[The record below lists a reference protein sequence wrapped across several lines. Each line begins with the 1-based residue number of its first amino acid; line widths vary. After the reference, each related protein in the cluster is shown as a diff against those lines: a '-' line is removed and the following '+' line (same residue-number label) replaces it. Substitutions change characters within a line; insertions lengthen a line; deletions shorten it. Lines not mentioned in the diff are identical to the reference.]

1 MSELLSDA
9 EFLGTPAPAAAPSR
23 VSTGRITPAPT
34 KPTEPAPAK
43 PAARVVSDEEFL
55 SGKKDTFKQP
65 TTFDLALQSG
75 MEAAKNLGGS
85 AAVLADMVLSLPGFV
100 MGVGAQAGGTIAAAA
115 RGVPLSAPEP
125 QRDPFDKRPQV
136 LNPVTA
142 YGVGREAGHMVSEP
156 FMNPLQKLFTMLKSG
171 DAYSGSSGGKAMEK
185 FGSLVEDAGKWVE
198 ERTNGGV
205 SRDAVPMLVDTVMAS
220 AVGLGAKKPG
230 IDPQAVARMRAQLKD
245 LAADAQSK
253 ALERDMAEPAAQSPV
268 ARAGQR
274 QVQQQI
280 NELLG
285 IVPDEVRAQ
294 QAKER
299 RKQVQQAFRS
309 PDQSWQYP
317 GREYD
322 SILESIAKADER
334 MGAEAAWVWEQNWR
348 LLQEDARG
356 ALDVEARAAEQ
367 AKQPERIGQA
377 EILRIMQK
385 PGHERTAE
393 DLITLREARRQGG
406 NVRPEVPLLLS
417 AAGLGAIA
425 GAELSD
431 DDLRGALLGGAT
443 GTAMALPF
451 MWRGESVPR
460 SFRQAGAVKEPGGM
474 WHPEAV
480 ERLAEPLKNRLI
492 DMQAVDR
499 LSTAEL
505 DALHGPVLAWADKAI
520 RNYLNKYAGTA
531 RDPLK
536 DVEVPYGEG
545 TKRWEEIVD
554 AVTKKEVVGRD
565 VPQSWKGYENAKP
578 GETVY
583 DLNASAS
590 GPAQRM
596 LQSYLSHVG
605 DYLRQNVKP
614 EDLAKY
620 DLTRAVQ
627 ETYKNDLRVAKQMEK
642 AAADSSKQLPVYKE
656 YPDGYRWVEIK
667 EPKELTP
674 EQAKSVRRMT
684 VDEVKQTARDLGED
698 YVPGDQPYVALDA
711 NGKPLRNSYT
721 GEIAGGPT
729 LERAYLAG
737 ELAKEGNQM
746 GHCVGG
752 YCEGVAAGESRIY
765 SLRDPKG
772 QSHVTVEVEPLSTG
786 TLDISQIKGK
796 QNRAPNPQYLPYVQD
811 FVKGGKWGEVADL
824 NNTGLVDLNAA
835 RPRSKELNEIYGR
848 VREEKYPGQRYLT
861 SEEVGALDLEV
872 GRVVGPAR
880 FQRGSIDPQLAIGL
894 GSIGLGALAGYAL
907 SEDSPGTGALLG
919 ALAGGA
925 LALPGA
931 KQRIKQAGELAE
943 FGLGLL
949 STSIRNLSPAI
960 RLEAR
965 RFEMRNLEQ
974 AHAYLSRVTP
984 WLKEMQSAPTE
995 LRSAIQRNDPNGIAA
1010 QMKGNAPLI
1019 SGWRE
1024 VRNVLNELG
1033 TKLYGEGRFKSMLD
1047 DYFPRLVKDFEGLK
1061 EALDQPIR
1069 TALEKKLEAAE
1080 KKAMGMRGFPLTAI
1094 ERSSII
1100 NRELA
1105 GYSRPS
1111 NVNEPGFTQRR
1122 TVKDLTKELEKF
1134 YYTPEEALFAY
1145 VRGAVEDI
1153 EMARFFGK
1161 NKVEKTVGGRQLID
1175 VNTSSGNVVGE
1186 ELARGKI
1193 TPKDAAKL
1201 EELLRDRFEGG
1212 QRAPSRY
1219 ISELRAYMNMG
1230 LLGNLAS
1237 ASIQIA
1243 DTAMP
1248 AYAQSIRSAMTA
1260 AARTV
1265 AGRNR
1270 VSAKDFGLADHIAEE
1285 FVGGGYQ
1292 APSLAK
1298 KILVRGALPAA
1309 GAVAGAVLGEDIG
1322 GAAVGAA
1329 AGATL
1334 GSIAT
1339 VGMANTLNKVFKYSG
1354 FSAVDRFGKTVHL
1367 EAALDRWS
1375 RATRSEKG
1383 MTQLREKYGEA
1394 FRDSFPQLVQDLKTG
1409 KLSEDVRLLL
1419 FSELSDFQPIS
1430 KLEMPQ
1436 AYLRHPNGRLYYTL
1450 KSFMLKQFDIVRRDA
1465 LQEIHKGFTQ
1475 EGQRHRVATGLKNL
1489 TAYATVLGISGA
1501 GAEVVRQW
1509 ILGEPVHFDKTDIME
1524 NVLKTFGWA
1533 QWTRDMW
1540 AKGERTKAVLGQ
1552 AIPPYRLMDNIINKD
1567 PKAIQQIPVL
1577 GKLYYKW
1584 ELGGREEAELREAK
1598 KAKKEGKEYDLSS
1611 RAEEYKER
1619 KRDRLKE
1626 RREARRERE

>member
-9 EFLGTPAPAAAPSR
+9 EFLGTPTPAAAPSR

-34 KPTEPAPAK
+34 KPAEPAPAK
-43 PAARVVSDEEFL
+43 PTARVVSDEEFL

-75 MEAAKNLGGS
+75 VEAAKNLGGS

-205 SRDAVPMLVDTVMAS
+205 SREAVPMLVDTVMAS

-334 MGAEAAWVWEQNWR
+334 MGAEAAWRVEQNR
-348 LLQEDARG
+348 LLLEENARG

-385 PGHERTAE
+385 PGYERTAE

-505 DALHGPVLAWADKAI
+505 DALHGPV
-520 RNYLNKYAGTA
+520 R
-531 RDPLK
+531 
-536 DVEVPYGEG
+536 
-545 TKRWEEIVD
+545 
-554 AVTKKEVVGRD
+554 
-565 VPQSWKGYENAKP
+565 
-578 GETVY
+578 
-583 DLNASAS
+583 
-590 GPAQRM
+590 
-596 LQSYLSHVG
+596 
-605 DYLRQNVKP
+605 
-614 EDLAKY
+614 
-620 DLTRAVQ
+620 
-627 ETYKNDLRVAKQMEK
+627 
-642 AAADSSKQLPVYKE
+642 
-656 YPDGYRWVEIK
+656 
-667 EPKELTP
+667 
-674 EQAKSVRRMT
+674 
-684 VDEVKQTARDLGED
+684 
-698 YVPGDQPYVALDA
+698 
-711 NGKPLRNSYT
+711 
-721 GEIAGGPT
+721 
-729 LERAYLAG
+729 
-737 ELAKEGNQM
+737 
-746 GHCVGG
+746 
-752 YCEGVAAGESRIY
+752 
-765 SLRDPKG
+765 
-772 QSHVTVEVEPLSTG
+772 
-786 TLDISQIKGK
+786 K

-811 FVKGGKWGEVADL
+811 FVKEGKWGEVRDL
-824 NNTGLVDLNAA
+824 GNAGLRDIGASLRNSPEFA
-835 RPRSKELNEIYGR
+835 RLAEELF
-848 VREEKYPGQRYLT
+848 PGQRYL
-861 SEEVGALDLEV
+861 SEAD
-872 GRVVGPAR
+872 AR
-880 FQRGSIDPQLAIGL
+880 KLQEEGVTRTVAEQSRQRGSIDPQLAIGL
-894 GSIGLGALAGYAL
+894 GTIGLGALAGYAL

-1175 VNTSSGNVVGE
+1175 VNTSIGNVVGE

-1237 ASIQIA
+1237 ASVQIA

-1552 AIPPYRLMDNIINKD
+1552 AIPPYRLMDDIINKD